1 MYTIMSREDP
11 QLRIRL
17 PSELKDKI
25 EASAKANN
33 RSMNAEI
40 IFRIN
45 LSYLLDEDK
54 SMFTTVAEPNS
65 YVGHA
70 ERVLKSRVEESLPSF
85 LELMAKKIM
94 TDEFRDELKRKA
106 REQAEKEWDEM
117 HKKPT

>member
-1 MYTIMSREDP
+1 MSREDP

-17 PSELKDKI
+17 PIELKDKI

-40 IFRIN
+40 IFRLN

-54 SMFTTVAEPNS
+54 SMFTEVAETNS
-65 YVGHA
+65 YVQHA
-70 ERVLKSRVEESLPSF
+70 ERVLKSRIEESLPSF

-94 TDEFRDELKRKA
+94 TDEFRGELKRKA
-106 REQAEKEWDEM
+106 REEAEKEWEDRN
-117 HKKPT
+117 KKPT